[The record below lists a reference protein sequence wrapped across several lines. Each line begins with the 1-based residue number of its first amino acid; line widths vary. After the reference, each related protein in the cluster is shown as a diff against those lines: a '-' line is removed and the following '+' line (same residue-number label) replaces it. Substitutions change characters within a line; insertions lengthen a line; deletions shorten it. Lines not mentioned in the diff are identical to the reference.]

1 MIAGA
6 GWPPFLSKRTMRTIL
21 LILEYDG
28 TDFAGWQLQPNG
40 RSVQGEVEAAL
51 EKLLGEFV
59 RVQSAGRTDA
69 GVHARAMPVHFRT
82 ARDLP
87 LSAFRDGLNCLLP
100 DDVAVREARE
110 MPTGFHARFQ
120 AAGKWYRYTLD
131 RRTVRS
137 PLAGRNSW
145 LVRGM
150 LDLTRM
156 REAARLLTGEYDFGA
171 FRSSGCAARE
181 TVRSLES
188 VELCEDG
195 DFLHIDVRGSGFLR
209 NMVRLMVGT
218 LVEIGKGKRPVDDI
232 PRLLAREPGVRAGVN
247 APPQG
252 LCLMEVYYP
261 PPDENATEQ

>member
-1 MIAGA
+1 
-6 GWPPFLSKRTMRTIL
+6 MRTIL
-21 LILEYDG
+21 LTLEYDG

-40 RSVQGEVEAAL
+40 RSVQGELEAAL

-59 RVQSAGRTDA
+59 RVHSAGRTDA

-82 ARDLP
+82 SRDLP

-110 MPTGFHARFQ
+110 MSVDFHARFE
-120 AAGKWYRYTLD
+120 AAGKWYRYTID
-131 RRTVRS
+131 RRSVRS

-145 LVRGM
+145 LVRGD
-150 LDLTRM
+150 LDM
-156 REAARLLTGEYDFGA
+156 GMIREAAEKLVGEHDFGA

-181 TVRSLES
+181 TVRHLES
-188 VELCEDG
+188 IDLCEEG

-209 NMVRLMVGT
+209 NMVRLLTGT
-218 LVEIGKGKRPVDDI
+218 LVEIGKGKRPVSDV

-261 PPDENATEQ
+261 SGADETLTSKKPAK